1 MDALKVTVLLKEW
14 MVAVTKRREQVQGDV
29 TVEPWTERSPEVT
42 QMCLF
47 SRLCWSSL
55 AKDQLH
61 DVSLLYWL
69 FEHYTLH
76 GANE

>member
-1 MDALKVTVLLKEW
+1 MLKVTVLLKEW
-14 MVAVTKRREQVQGDV
+14 MVAVIKHREQVQGDV
-29 TVEPWTERSPEVT
+29 TVEPRTELSPEVT

-47 SRLCWSSL
+47 SSL

-61 DVSLLYWL
+61 DVSLPYWL
-69 FEHYTLH
+69 FEHSTLH

>member
-1 MDALKVTVLLKEW
+1 MDALKGTVLLKEW

-29 TVEPWTERSPEVT
+29 TVEPWTELSPEVT
-42 QMCLF
+42 LMCLF
-47 SRLCWSSL
+47 SSL

-61 DVSLLYWL
+61 DVSLLHWP